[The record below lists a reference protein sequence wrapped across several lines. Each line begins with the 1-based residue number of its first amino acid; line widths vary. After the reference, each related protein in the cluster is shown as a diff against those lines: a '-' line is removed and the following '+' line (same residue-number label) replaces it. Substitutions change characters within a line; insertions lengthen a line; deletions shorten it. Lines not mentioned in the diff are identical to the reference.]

1 METISGTGESFEV
14 PVLIL
19 GFNRPEDCRK
29 VIQELRK
36 IKAKEVFFS
45 VDGPRPGSVT
55 DPDRVRAVQELTSLF
70 DWDCNLHVRFLNEN
84 LGCKLAISTG
94 ITWFFENVEEGIILE
109 DDCVPNRDFFQFCR
123 RMLSKYRDNENV
135 MHISGTSYL
144 PKHSNPDYN
153 HYFSSLH
160 EVWGW
165 ATWKRAWKHFDLN
178 IKYLEPS
185 KEFSLLRNYFGSRL
199 VAKWF
204 QRYIEDSK
212 SPTCTLWSTYWSY
225 AIIERGALSITP
237 CVNLVQ
243 NIGFQEN
250 ATHGDHDSFKLYND
264 YKVERLPELPDPL
277 TISVDRHLDSLR
289 FKVIKKTDP
298 SLRFLAGTR
307 TRVQRIPRKVQRSF
321 RATFGEK

>member
-1 METISGTGESFEV
+1 LETKSGTGESFDV

-45 VDGPRPGSVT
+45 VDGPRHGSVT
-55 DPDRVRAVQELTSLF
+55 DPDRVREVQELSSLF
-70 DWDCNLHVRFLNEN
+70 DWDCNLHVRFLKEN

-109 DDCVPNRDFFQFCR
+109 DDCVPSHDFFQFCR
-123 RMLSKYRDNENV
+123 RMLSKYRDVERV

-144 PKHSNPDYN
+144 PKHSNPNHN

-165 ATWKRAWKHFDLN
+165 ATWKRAWKHFNLD
-178 IKYLEPS
+178 IEYLE
-185 KEFSLLRNYFGSRL
+185 KAEELTLLRNYFGSRS
-199 VAKWF
+199 VARWF
-204 QRYIEDSK
+204 QRYVDDSK

-225 AIIERGALSITP
+225 SIIERDALSITP

-250 ATHGDHDSFKLYND
+250 ATHGDHDSFRLYNA
-264 YKVERLPELPDPL
+264 YKVGKLPQLPDPP

-298 SLRFLAGTR
+298 SLKFLGAAR
-307 TRVQRIPRKVQRSF
+307 IRIKRIPSKVQKFF
-321 RATFGEK
+321 RAIVGDK